1 MYKIMA
7 KFKSGVEEIDTAETE
22 KEAEYLLG
30 EYQMAFGLSSLSIW
44 IEGEEF

>member
-30 EYQMAFGLSSLSIW
+30 EYKIAFGLCSFSIW
-44 IEGEEF
+44 IEEQ